1 MSEFVEV
8 APPVAGDGEFSE
20 DVERAGVGGPG
31 GAAERLQCGG
41 VDGDRELAGF
51 FVGEPVDSQTGAE
64 FAQRGC
70 EAVIVGFGGG
80 GDEVDVVGLVSCSV
94 ELGGEA
100 ADHDV
105 VDPVAVEYCE
115 HSFGIEPLRF
125 SRHGRV
131 RGPR

>member
-1 MSEFVEV
+1 
-8 APPVAGDGEFSE
+8 
-20 DVERAGVGGPG
+20 
-31 GAAERLQCGG
+31 
-41 VDGDRELAGF
+41 LAGF
-51 FVGEPVDSQTGAE
+51 FVGEACDAKTGAE
-64 FAQRGC
+64 FSQRGC

-80 GDEVDVVGLVSCSV
+80 GDEADVIGLVSCSV

-105 VDPVAVEYCE
+105 VDTVALEHCE
-115 HSFGIEPLRF
+115 NSFRIEPLRF